1 MKTYIIIHEGIKS
14 EHAYIQ
20 ELNRFIRNELSGD
33 CSSQIYFASRPTG
46 RDKKTKNGKT
56 DYTGRGS
63 GKFSDIQTRYKIEK
77 SHNRNPHII
86 IWADYDIYKRNDNGN
101 QTLYERALENRMIPE
116 IHFNYFNYE
125 DFLALHFKKDAEYS
139 QWEAAANGANHF
151 TSPLHAC
158 NYLPLYET
166 VFPGYQKNEMPF
178 SLTKE
183 RLECL
188 FTNNSDTT
196 IRIKSKFADF
206 LKSVLTDYL

>member
-20 ELNRFIRNELSGD
+20 ELNRFVRDELGD
-33 CSSQIYFASRPTG
+33 EMPLQINFVSTPTG
-46 RDKKTKNGKT
+46 PEKRKEDGTI
-56 DYTGRGS
+56 DYACRGS
-63 GKFSDIQTRYKIEK
+63 GKFSDIQKRYKIEK

-86 IWADYDIYKRNDNGN
+86 IWADNDIYKRNDNGN
-101 QTLYERALENRMIPE
+101 QTLYERALENGMIPK